1 MSRFILQAL
10 TGEPI
15 TVYGDGKQTRSFCYI
30 TDTVTGLMLL
40 TANDKAKGEVVNIGS
55 AKEVAILELAK
66 KIKEVTKCK
75 SSVTF
80 HPLPK
85 DDPKRR
91 CPDTNKLERLVSW
104 KPSVN
109 FEEGLKRTIAW
120 FSQKKQ

>member
-10 TGEPI
+10 TDQPI

-30 TDTVTGLMLL
+30 TDTVTGLLLL
-40 TANDKAKGEVVNIGS
+40 TANEKAKGEVVNLGS
-55 AKEVAILELAK
+55 AQEVTILELAE

-91 CPDTNKLERLVSW
+91 CPDTSKLEKVVGW
-104 KPSVN
+104 KPDVS
-109 FEEGLKRTIAW
+109 FKEGLKRTIAW
-120 FSQKKQ
+120 FSQNK